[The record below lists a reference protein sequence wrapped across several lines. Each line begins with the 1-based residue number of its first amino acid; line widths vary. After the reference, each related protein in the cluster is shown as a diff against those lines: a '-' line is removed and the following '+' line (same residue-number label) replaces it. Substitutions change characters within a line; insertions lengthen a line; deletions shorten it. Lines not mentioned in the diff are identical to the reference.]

1 MRSESSSVGMVS
13 QWISVSVKQN
23 MDVVGAAEM
32 PNGMSGSA
40 CQGEYVVSLKIQSRV
55 LNAKLHVVEPQAL

>member
-1 MRSESSSVGMVS
+1 
-13 QWISVSVKQN
+13 